1 MLFCNGSLFEDEAI
15 NLSQAAQFVV
25 RHSQPSL
32 PATPVKYSA
41 STDVSG
47 NGATRVL
54 RVLFITR
61 SPKVAVRQILN
72 MDELLERCQG
82 WKYTDPASSIQ
93 FAAECGV
100 WQPGADLPLN
110 IAAVRSAD
118 VVIGR
123 HGAGM
128 TNAFFMRE
136 GGAMVEIH
144 SSGWVWQLFCGWRD
158 REEPPMLQWWG
169 LTVED
174 PALLSPGQYELDGNP
189 LMYRVQTKEKKGRDA
204 NMHVPWAGLA
214 HVLEQ
219 YAGVQAAGGMPAY
232 QARRKREKTVSY
244 ILRQGDV
251 MGCGRTR
258 LKRKC
263 PAELSASCCHHQPSS
278 TRFKQR
284 LPSAL
289 LSGSF

>member
-15 NLSQAAQFVV
+15 NLSQVSVCPAAVHLLACAARQAMLRHMEARPLPLQAAQFVV
-25 RHSQPSL
+25 RHYEPSL

-47 NGATRVL
+47 NCATRVL

-82 WKYTDPASSIQ
+82 WKYTDPASSVH
-93 FAAECGV
+93 FAAECGM

-136 GGAMVEIH
+136 GGASELCDL
-144 SSGWVWQLFCGWRD
+144 QL
-158 REEPPMLQWWG
+158 
-169 LTVED
+169 
-174 PALLSPGQYELDGNP
+174 S
-189 LMYRVQTKEKKGRDA
+189 
-204 NMHVPWAGLA
+204 
-214 HVLEQ
+214 
-219 YAGVQAAGGMPAY
+219 
-232 QARRKREKTVSY
+232 
-244 ILRQGDV
+244 
-251 MGCGRTR
+251 
-258 LKRKC
+258 
-263 PAELSASCCHHQPSS
+263 
-278 TRFKQR
+278 
-284 LPSAL
+284 
-289 LSGSF
+289 